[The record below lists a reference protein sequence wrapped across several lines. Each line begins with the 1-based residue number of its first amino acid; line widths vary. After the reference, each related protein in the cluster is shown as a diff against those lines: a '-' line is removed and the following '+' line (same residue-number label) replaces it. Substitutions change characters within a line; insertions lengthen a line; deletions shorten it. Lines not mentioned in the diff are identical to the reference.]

1 MPTPSGTQSREPRR
15 EQPARLRSEDSAPRE
30 ESRRDGPPRRQSAQ
44 TLEIRPRAFRPTP
57 PATTQDFDELD
68 LAVQEIQSTTGPE
81 RVEHEPDLR
90 KAQRVQRRVQSRPQV
105 EADGNNRAPAPPA
118 AFV

>member
-1 MPTPSGTQSREPRR
+1 MPTPSGTQSRKPRR

-44 TLEIRPRAFRPTP
+44 TLEIRPRAFRPAP

-90 KAQRVQRRVQSRPQV
+90 KA
-105 EADGNNRAPAPPA
+105 
-118 AFV
+118 